1 MMKKYIYILLLFLL
15 IFTLSTY
22 SFNKIAEQNNKN
34 STTNNIQE
42 NSNQEYSAQKTET
55 NITNNTIEIKENIT
69 SVTEEEISS
78 FSTKIYTKDSNRQN
92 NLSITCKTLDGT
104 EVKPGE
110 TFSFCNT
117 VGKATTAKGYKEA
130 DIFTADGEV
139 TKGLGGGNCQV
150 STTLYNAVL
159 KVQDLKV
166 TERHAHSNDVPYIQK
181 GKDAAVA
188 YGGYDLKFINNSD
201 KTIKIKAGNSKDN
214 VTITLVT
221 LNS

>member
-1 MMKKYIYILLLFLL
+1 MKKFIYILLLFLL